1 VRALLDALA
10 VDADPQLLVDGFW
23 RHFEALRAELPEHG
37 EIVYQELVAAMLA
50 EAGVDTTDADLY
62 EALRAEHRTW
72 APARE
77 LHPQS
82 VELLETLRGDG
93 LRIGLV
99 SNAFDPGEFMRRI
112 SPLHGIADLIDAAVF
127 SSEIGVRKPD
137 PRIYRVVLD
146 ELVVEPERALFV
158 GDRVLEDVQG
168 PAALGMHTCL
178 ATYYR
183 ADEGIMASPA
193 RLRRSRSTWS
203 ASRGSRCGPR
213 LTTPCRCRSV
223 RIGEDRVRPG
233 RNRVPR
239 FNHQTVGRRLFFP
252 RDRG

>member
-1 VRALLDALA
+1 MLDAVLFDYGDTLFAFRYEQRIHEQAVRALLDALA
-10 VDADPQLLVDGFW
+10 VDADPQPLVDGFW
-23 RHFEALRAELPEHG
+23 RHFEALRAELPDNG

-50 EAGVDTTDADLY
+50 EAGVETTDAGLY

-99 SNAFDPGEFMRRI
+99 SNAFDPGEFMRED
-112 SPLHGIADLIDAAVF
+112 LAVHGIAELIDAAVF

-146 ELVVEPERALFV
+146 ELGVEPERALFV

-183 ADEGIMASPA
+183 ADEGDHGLAGAVATEPFDVV
-193 RLRRSRSTWS
+193 
-203 ASRGSRCGPR
+203 
-213 LTTPCRCRSV
+213 SV
-223 RIGEDRVRPG
+223 A
-233 RNRVPR
+233 
-239 FNHQTVGRRLFFP
+239 RRLCAAP
-252 RDRG
+252 P

>member
-1 VRALLDALA
+1 MRALLDALA
-10 VDADPQLLVDGFW
+10 VDADPQVLVDGFW
-23 RHFEALRAELPEHG
+23 RHFEAVRAELPEHA
-37 EIVYQELVAAMLA
+37 EVVYEELVTAMLA
-50 EAGVDTTDADLY
+50 DAGVEAGPDLY

-82 VELLETLRGDG
+82 VELLETLRADG

-99 SNAFDPGEFMRRI
+99 SNAFDPGEFMRED
-112 SPLHGIADLIDAAVF
+112 LAVHGIADLIDAAVF

-146 ELVVEPERALFV
+146 ALGVGPERALFV

-183 ADEGIMASPA
+183 TDDGDHGLAGAVATQPLDVVGVA
-193 RLRRSRSTWS
+193 RGL
-203 ASRGSRCGPR
+203 AGV
-213 LTTPCRCRSV
+213 TP
-223 RIGEDRVRPG
+223 
-233 RNRVPR
+233 
-239 FNHQTVGRRLFFP
+239 
-252 RDRG
+252 